1 MIFDVI
7 TLFPQ
12 MFDALTQYGISRRAA
27 EQESYQL
34 RTWNPRDFTS
44 DNYRTIDDRPYGG
57 GPGMVMLAEPLAEA
71 INAAKQR
78 QQATGTKKSRVI
90 YLSPQGRL
98 LTHEVVKDL
107 VSRPEEGMILL
118 AGRYE
123 GIDERLL
130 RSHVEDEISIGDY
143 VLSGGELAAM
153 VLMDSM
159 VRQLPGVLGD
169 AASAEQD
176 SFVGGLLDCP
186 HYTRP
191 EQLNENAQ
199 FNGEVVP
206 PILLSG
212 NHAEIQRWRLQQ
224 SLGRTW
230 LRRPDLLAGRNFT
243 KEESRLLAA
252 FQDAEQK
259 EQGPIINGEI
269 K

>member
-12 MFDALTQYGISRRAA
+12 MFDALTQYGITRRAA
-27 EQESYQL
+27 EQANYVL
-34 RTWNPRDFTS
+34 KTWNPRDFTT

-57 GPGMVMLAEPLAEA
+57 GPGMVMLGEPLAGA

-78 QQATGTKKSRVI
+78 QAASGVKKTRVV
-90 YLSPQGRL
+90 YMSPQGRP
-98 LTHEVVKDL
+98 LTHAIVKEFVAADDGL
-107 VSRPEEGMILL
+107 ILL

-123 GIDERLL
+123 GIDERLV
-130 RSHVEDEISIGDY
+130 RQYVDEEISIGDY

-153 VLMDSM
+153 VLVDSV

-169 AASAEQD
+169 ADSAEQD
-176 SFVGGLLDCP
+176 SFVQGLLDCP

-191 EQLNENAQ
+191 EV

-206 PILLSG
+206 PVLLSG
-212 NHAEIQRWRLQQ
+212 NHADIQRWRLQQ

-230 LRRPDLLAGRNFT
+230 LRRPDLLAKRALT
-243 KEESRLLAA
+243 KEESRLLKA
-252 FQDAEQK
+252 FQDADEK
-259 EQGPIINGEI
+259 EQDPTTKEL
-269 K
+269 